1 MSPFSS
7 VMSLSVEL
15 REPLHDEQ
23 RAAVELLERQRQ
35 ITRVIR
41 GYGTRTDVTS
51 SGFANGLLYKLDC
64 VWNTTLGP
72 EVIDASIPCSKKV
85 LGVAMWT
92 RNSGIVVRYL
102 FPLLAGLMLSFY
114 GALSLYHN
122 VFKHHLEVPS
132 IIPGTILAVSAVF
145 GILHLLLTIF
155 FFVLLY
161 IPLHTTIGP
170 LSLVF
175 FDGAILG
182 NEFLEVSAAGPLP
195 PSINLESHKL
205 APLLQQHTAVHV
217 MVYGGDWEDKH
228 ISGGLRDLRLEGAY
242 SLYFLVASMLTKFVE
257 SEALALLSAWSIVVA
272 LVLLIRVL
280 CCVFWCCFWLPPFTS
295 LREWRLNRV
304 ASRLERS
311 HLSQ

>member
-1 MSPFSS
+1 
-7 VMSLSVEL
+7 MSLSVEL
-15 REPLHDEQ
+15 REPLQDEQ

-41 GYGTRTDVTS
+41 DYGTRTDVTS
-51 SGFANGLLYKLDC
+51 SGFANGLLYKLEC

-72 EVIDASIPCSKKV
+72 EVIDASIPCSTKV
-85 LGVAMWT
+85 LAVAMWT
-92 RNSGIVVRYL
+92 RNGGIVVRYL
-102 FPLLAGLMLSFY
+102 FPLLAGLMLCFY
-114 GALSLYHN
+114 GAKSLYHN
-122 VFKHHLEVPS
+122 VFKTHLEVPS
-132 IIPGTILAVSAVF
+132 IVPGSILAISAFLGV
-145 GILHLLLTIF
+145 LHLLLTIF

-175 FDGAILG
+175 FDGAVLG
-182 NEFLEVSAAGPLP
+182 NEFLEVSAAEPLP

-205 APLLQQHTAVHV
+205 ASLLPQHTAVRV

-242 SLYFLVASMLTKFVE
+242 SLYFVAAGILTIFVE
-257 SEALALLSAWSIVVA
+257 SQGLALLSAWSIVVA
-272 LVLLIRVL
+272 LVLLMRVL
-280 CCVFWCCFWLPPFTS
+280 FCFLWCCFWLPPFTS
-295 LREWRLNRV
+295 LREWHLNRV

-311 HLSQ
+311 HFSQ